1 MEAIYYLAFVLVITS
16 AVTRNNHQHHM
27 SNKSPKETFM
37 TFSNI
42 ENAQRITNGSGSVI
56 AIMDWCFDLKGKELK
71 KYIYPKSFIE
81 GEEIGKLK
89 PRHGEWM
96 AEIVHIIAPEA
107 KIIPIQTRGQ
117 KVSYQKYVSG
127 AIIYAADNGAI
138 AITNS
143 MGPLIYTS
151 EIAEAIDYAE
161 SKGTIFIDVHP
172 EIKIAEN
179 GQKEYCLCDP
189 RIIHTGIVSVP
200 AYPVEPDSL
209 RNVYTWPYDI
219 EPKFKDGWGYSSGP
233 PVVAGVIALM
243 KSVNPEITPKEIRE
257 ILYSTSIVRNGFKV
271 LDAEAAVKTALN
283 SALLKQPS

>member
-1 MEAIYYLAFVLVITS
+1 MEPIYYLAFILVMTS
-16 AVTRNNHQHHM
+16 AVTRNNHHHHV

-42 ENAQRITNGSGSVI
+42 ENAQRITKGSGSVI

-81 GEEIGKLK
+81 VEEIGKLK
-89 PRHGEWM
+89 PWHGEWM
-96 AEIVHIIAPEA
+96 AEIVHTIAPEA

-117 KVSYQKYVSG
+117 KVSYQEYVSS
-127 AIIYAADNGAI
+127 AIIYAADHGSVAV
-138 AITNS
+138 TSS
-143 MGPLIYTS
+143 MGPLIYTK
-151 EIAEAIDYAE
+151 EISEAIDYAE

-179 GQKEYCLCDP
+179 GQKEFFLCDP
-189 RIIHTGIVSVP
+189 RIIHTGIVPVP

-219 EPKFKDGWGYSSGP
+219 DPRYKDGWGYSNGP
-233 PVVAGVIALM
+233 PIVAGVIALM
-243 KSVNPEITPKEIRE
+243 KSVNPEITPNKIRE

-271 LDAEAAVKTALN
+271 LDAEAAVKAVLN
-283 SALLKQPS
+283 NVLLK

>member
-1 MEAIYYLAFVLVITS
+1 MEPIYYLAFILVMTS
-16 AVTRNNHQHHM
+16 AVTRNNHHHHV

-42 ENAQRITNGSGSVI
+42 ENAQRITKGSGSVI

-81 GEEIGKLK
+81 GEETGKLK
-89 PRHGEWM
+89 PWHGEWM
-96 AEIVHIIAPEA
+96 AEIVHTIAPEA

-117 KVSYQKYVSG
+117 KVSYQEYVSS
-127 AIIYAADNGAI
+127 AIIYAADHGSVAV
-138 AITNS
+138 TSS
-143 MGPLIYTS
+143 MGPLIYTK
-151 EIAEAIDYAE
+151 EISEAIDYAE

-179 GQKEYCLCDP
+179 GQKEYFLRDP
-189 RIIHTGIVSVP
+189 RIIHTGIVPVP

-219 EPKFKDGWGYSSGP
+219 DPRYKDGWGYSNGP
-233 PVVAGVIALM
+233 PIVAGVIALM
-243 KSVNPEITPKEIRE
+243 KSVNPEITPNIIRE

-271 LDAEAAVKTALN
+271 LDAEAAVKAVLN
-283 SALLKQPS
+283 NVLLK